1 MLTGVT
7 LPGAGN
13 FGVRWIGQI
22 KQPVSGGIVLAP
34 EIPKQRFLGRR
45 DLIAMKRWMEMLL
58 IAFAVQMLLEGISG
72 YLVELR

>member
-45 DLIAMKRWMEMLL
+45 DLIAMKRWMD
-58 IAFAVQMLLEGISG
+58 MLLEGISAN
-72 YLVELR
+72 LVELR